1 MSRIGKKPVAVPSG
15 VKVEVANQ
23 TVKTSGPK
31 GNLSLRCPDGVSV
44 TFEAGASQIRVSS
57 GGGTAQSKALHG
69 LTRALIANMVRGV
82 HVGYRRSLE
91 IYGTGYGCRIQ
102 GKSLLLNCGYM
113 GRGVGKDGKPRDAQ
127 FNIPIPEGVAVTVE
141 VPAARGDNEPA
152 KMTIE
157 GPDKQKVGQFAA
169 EIRAIRPPE
178 PYKGK
183 GIRYAGEQV
192 RRKQGKAFAGSSGA

>member
-15 VKVEVANQ
+15 VKVEVAQQ

-31 GNLSLRCPDGVSV
+31 GHLSMRCPDGVSV
-44 TFEAGASQIRVSS
+44 AFDAGTSQIQVSS
-57 GGGTAQSKALHG
+57 GDNTNRTKALYG
-69 LTRALIANMVRGV
+69 LTRALIANMIHGV
-82 HVGYRRSLE
+82 HLGYRRSLE
-91 IYGTGYGCRIQ
+91 IYGTGYGCRVQ
-102 GKSLLLNCGYM
+102 GKALLVNCGYM
-113 GRGVGKDGKPRDAQ
+113 GRGIGKDGKPRDAQ
-127 FNIPIPEGVAVTVE
+127 FHIPIPEGLAVTVE